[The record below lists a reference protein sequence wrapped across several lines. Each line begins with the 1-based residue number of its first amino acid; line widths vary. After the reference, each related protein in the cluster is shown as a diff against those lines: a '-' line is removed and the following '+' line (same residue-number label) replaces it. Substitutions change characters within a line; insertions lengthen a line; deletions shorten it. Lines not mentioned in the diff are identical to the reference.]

1 MDCLSSQL
9 VFCCLQLPTNA
20 MLSTNSNAWPND
32 WTRQSRTEGVD
43 MSKHQRPVMLV
54 VEGGDIDSK
63 TPMQGGR
70 ACRSQGLGGHWWV
83 GGVAMGAPG

>member
-1 MDCLSSQL
+1 
-9 VFCCLQLPTNA
+9 
-20 MLSTNSNAWPND
+20 
-32 WTRQSRTEGVD
+32 